1 MIPLRDDVP
10 SKSFPIVSITLIAL
24 NVLVFLYEFS
34 LGPHLESFIRSWG
47 ATPAFFAQM
56 LGGAG
61 VVNQFGDP
69 VRPLAPPFLTL
80 FTSMFLHGG
89 WMHLIGN
96 MWYLWIFGD
105 NVEDAMGKFRFIVF
119 YLLTGVVAGVAQI
132 LISPHSAI
140 PAVGA
145 SGAIAGVLGAYL
157 ILYPKAR
164 VLTIIPLGW
173 YIQTVRLPAL
183 LVLGLWFVIQL
194 FYGLASLPG
203 AGQTGG
209 VAFFAHIGGFVAG
222 LVLVKLFQK
231 RNRPFRAFDQ

>member
-1 MIPLRDDVP
+1 MIPLKDDVP
-10 SKSFPIVSITLIAL
+10 SKSFPLVTVALIVA

-56 LGGAG
+56 LGGTE
-61 VVNQFGDP
+61 VVNPLGDP
-69 VRPLAPPFLTL
+69 VRPLVPPFLTL

-119 YLLTGVVAGVAQI
+119 YLLTGLVAGLAQI
-132 LISPHSAI
+132 FISPHSTI
-140 PAVGA
+140 PALGA

>member
-10 SKSFPIVSITLIAL
+10 SKSFPIVSVTLIAL

-34 LGPHLESFIRSWG
+34 LGPHLESFIRAWG
-47 ATPAFFAQM
+47 ATPMFFSAM
-56 LGGAG
+56 LGTEYDFVGEPIRAQ
-61 VVNQFGDP
+61 VF
-69 VRPLAPPFLTL
+69 PLLTL
-80 FTSMFLHGG
+80 FTAMFLHGG

-132 LISPHSAI
+132 LISPHSTI

-203 AGQTGG
+203 AGRTGG
-209 VAFFAHIGGFVAG
+209 VAFFAHIGGFVTG

-231 RNRPFRAFDQ
+231 RKF

>member
-1 MIPLRDDVP
+1 MIPLKDDVP
-10 SKSFPIVSITLIAL
+10 SKSFPIVSVALIVVNA
-24 NVLVFLYEFS
+24 LVFLYEFS

-56 LGGAG
+56 LGGTEVINKHGEA
-61 VVNQFGDP
+61 VM
-69 VRPLAPPFLTL
+69 PLVPPFLTL

-132 LISPHSAI
+132 LISPHSTI

-231 RNRPFRAFDQ
+231 RKF

>member
-1 MIPLRDDVP
+1 MTVA
-10 SKSFPIVSITLIAL
+10 LIAA

-34 LGPHLESFIRSWG
+34 LGPHLESFIRAWG

-56 LGGAG
+56 LGGAE
-61 VVNQFGDP
+61 VVNTQGTVVTP
-69 VRPLAPPFLTL
+69 VVPPFLTL
-80 FTSMFLHGG
+80 FTSMFMHGG
-89 WMHLIGN
+89 WLHLIGN

-119 YLLTGVVAGVAQI
+119 YLLAGVLSGLAQVV
-132 LISPHSAI
+132 ISPHSTI
-140 PAVGA
+140 PALGA

-157 ILYPKAR
+157 ILYPRAS
-164 VLTIIPLGW
+164 VLTIVPLGW

-209 VAFFAHIGGFVAG
+209 VAFFAHIGGFVTG

-231 RNRPFRAFDQ
+231 R

>member
-1 MIPLRDDVP
+1 MIPLKDDVP
-10 SKSFPIVSITLIAL
+10 SRSFPLVTVALIVA

-34 LGPHLESFIRSWG
+34 LGPHLESFIRVWG

-56 LGGAG
+56 LGGAEVMNKNG
-61 VVNQFGDP
+61 EAVM
-69 VRPLAPPFLTL
+69 PLVPPFLTL

-89 WMHLIGN
+89 WLHLIGN

-119 YLLTGVVAGVAQI
+119 YLLAGVLSGLAQVV
-132 LISPHSAI
+132 ISPHSTI
-140 PAVGA
+140 PALGA

-157 ILYPKAR
+157 ILYPRAS
-164 VLTIIPLGW
+164 VLTIVPLGW
-173 YIQTVRLPAL
+173 YIQTVRLPVL

-209 VAFFAHIGGFVAG
+209 VAFFAHIGGFVTG

-231 RNRPFRAFDQ
+231 RNR

>member
-47 ATPAFFAQM
+47 ATPMFFSAM
-56 LGGAG
+56 LGTEYDFIGEPIRAQ
-61 VVNQFGDP
+61 VS
-69 VRPLAPPFLTL
+69 PLLTL

-183 LVLGLWFVIQL
+183 LVLGMWFVIQL

-231 RNRPFRAFDQ
+231 RR

>member
-1 MIPLRDDVP
+1 MIPIKDDVP
-10 SKSFPIVSITLIAL
+10 SRTFPFVTVTLIVVNA
-24 NVLVFLYEFS
+24 LVFLYEFS
-34 LGPHLESFIRSWG
+34 LGPHLESFIRHWG
-47 ATPAFFAQM
+47 ATPVFFAQM
-56 LGGAG
+56 LGGAE
-61 VVNQFGDP
+61 VVNNHGEI
-69 VRPLAPPFLTL
+69 VTPLAPPLLTL

-89 WMHLIGN
+89 WLHLIGN

-105 NVEDAMGKFRFIVF
+105 NVEDAMGHFRYIVF
-119 YLLTGVVAGVAQI
+119 YLLAGVVSGLTQVVT
-132 LISPHSAI
+132 SPHSTI
-140 PAVGA
+140 PALGA

-157 ILYPKAR
+157 ILYPKAS

-231 RNRPFRAFDQ
+231 RNRRFVAFDQ